1 MAEKELE
8 KTKISIA
15 KYFKVIWKRRWLVL
29 ITAILTGLTAL
40 VASFFVRPMF
50 KSSTTIVLITE
61 QTGLLSSQA
70 VMSLMS
76 MANLGAPTTTDTE
89 LEIMTSKAVTTEVVK
104 KLNLQVDRYYLPRD
118 SNGRQLVSEIT
129 VEKTAKPNR
138 YYIEFIDDDGDYKL
152 IDENNNYYGSGTV
165 GEDFRAAGLSFLVF
179 PANWEQGRRIQFAI
193 ASMDS
198 SAKKLKEDIITI
210 KEQANYMLEISA
222 TDDDGLKAKRTAEEI
237 INQYIN
243 VTNSFKKSVAHE
255 TKLLLEDRLFEIR
268 RKRDMAEQMLVD
280 YQQTHNTVFLG
291 PRADALANQIGALQ
305 TEKIQAEIQSEA
317 IRRSLQSTAKNPG
330 EMNVYVPTEL
340 SSTDRTTAATGNDPV
355 ITQLETQVDQLKLRL
370 NTYRARYTEKHPL
383 VIETEEALHNAETE
397 LYSRV
402 QQKLNS
408 YLSSYQAQLSAIYG
422 QFDDMVK
429 TLPPDQME
437 MAHIARDVEEYSA
450 ILAAL
455 QAQYEQSLIQET
467 QEQSQARRVR
477 IVSPSTV
484 PDTPSYPRKK
494 INALFGA
501 LAGVLL
507 GVIFAFIVEFT
518 TLVEAMGRTS
528 LGKWWQRRF
537 TRRRRYDQS

>member
-8 KTKISIA
+8 KPKTNIA
-15 KYFKVIWKRRWLVL
+15 KYFKVIWKRRWLVV

-40 VASFFVRPMF
+40 VVSYFVRPMF

-61 QTGLLSSQA
+61 QTGLLTSQA
-70 VMSLMS
+70 VMNLMS
-76 MANLGAPTTTDTE
+76 MANLGAPTTIDTE

-104 KLNLQVDRYYLPRD
+104 KLNLQVDRYYIPRD

-129 VEKTAKPNR
+129 AEQTAKPNR

-152 IDENNNYYGSGTV
+152 VDGNNNYYGSGTV

-179 PANWEQGRRIQFAI
+179 PSNWERGRRIQFDI
-193 ASMDS
+193 ASLDFC
-198 SAKKLKEDIITI
+198 AKRLKEDIITI

-243 VTNSFKKSVAHE
+243 ITNSFKKSVAHE
-255 TKLLLEDRLFEIR
+255 TKLLLEDRLFEIK

-291 PRADALANQIGALQ
+291 PRADALGNQIGILQ
-305 TEKIQAEIQSEA
+305 TAKIQAEIQSEA
-317 IRRSLQSTAKNPG
+317 IRRSLQNTAKSPG
-330 EMNVYVPTEL
+330 EMQVYMPIMP
-340 SSTDRTTAATGNDPV
+340 SSTDSTSAATSTDPV
-355 ITQLETQVDQLKLRL
+355 ITQLETQVDQLRLKL
-370 NTYRARYTEKHPL
+370 NAYRSRYTDKHPL
-383 VIETEEALHNAETE
+383 VIETEEALHRAEAE
-397 LYSRV
+397 LYNRV
-402 QQKLNS
+402 QQKLDS
-408 YLSSYQAQLSAIYG
+408 YLSNYQAQLSAIYRE
-422 QFDDMVK
+422 FDNIVK

-437 MAHIARDVEEYSA
+437 MAHIARDVEEYSS

-455 QAQYEQSLIQET
+455 QAQYEQALIQET

-477 IVSPSTV
+477 VVSPSAV

-494 INALFGA
+494 INAFFGA
-501 LAGVLL
+501 LAGFLL
-507 GVIFAFIVEFT
+507 GIIFAFIIEFT
-518 TLVEAMGRTS
+518 TLAEAMGRTR
-528 LGKWWQRRF
+528 LGKWWQNRF
-537 TRRRRYDQS
+537 SRRRSI